1 MRYLQDTEFITL
13 LRTVGSL
20 LAVTVKEVYAYVKFV
35 GYNRVQYGLL
45 LLDWLRFLPRWNAD
59 DENSVRLSDCQTR
72 AL

>member
-45 LLDWLRFLPRWNAD
+45 LLD
-59 DENSVRLSDCQTR
+59 
-72 AL
+72 